1 MVKQQKMEIAER
13 LIVEQ
18 LKRGNDNAYKY
29 LYRHH
34 YAMLCHVAY
43 EFVKDDFMA
52 ETLVGDVIF
61 HLWEIRDSLEIH
73 TSLRSYL
80 VRAVRNRCMDY
91 LASKKERNEVTLS
104 SLGEHESAQEHYILS
119 DEYPLGTLLERELEK
134 EIRQAICHLPDVCR
148 KVFLKSRFEGKK
160 YEEIA
165 AELAISVNTVKYHI
179 KTALTLLHKEL
190 DKYLLGLI
198 LLFFIFS

>member
-1 MVKQQKMEIAER
+1 MPR
-13 LIVEQ
+13 
-18 LKRGNDNAYKY
+18 N
-29 LYRHH
+29 
-34 YAMLCHVAY
+34 
-43 EFVKDDFMA
+43 
-52 ETLVGDVIF
+52 TIF
-61 HLWEIRDSLEIH
+61 CLTNILWEHNKSMNAKLI
-73 TSLRSYL
+73 
-80 VRAVRNRCMDY
+80 N
-91 LASKKERNEVTLS
+91 K
-104 SLGEHESAQEHYILS
+104 ILS

-198 LLFFIFS
+198 LLFFISS